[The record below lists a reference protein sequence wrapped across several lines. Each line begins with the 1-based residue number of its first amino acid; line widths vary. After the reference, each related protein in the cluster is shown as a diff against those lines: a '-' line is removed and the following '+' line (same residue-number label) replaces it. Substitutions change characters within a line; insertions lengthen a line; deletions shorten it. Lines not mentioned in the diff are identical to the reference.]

1 MTTEILFYHLKELAV
16 TVALTNDARN
26 LSMDVP
32 EGVLT
37 SEIIALIREHK
48 SDLVEMVYSLDEA
61 EAIAW
66 EGCAKTITNDEV
78 DNKSIGH
85 VAFAGDPLLISLYE
99 NHPTVRCLT
108 ELLSKYGGGEVE
120 FVRLAA

>member
-1 MTTEILFYHLKELAV
+1 MTPEILFYHLKELGA
-16 TVALTNDARN
+16 TVELTADARN
-26 LSMDVP
+26 LSLDAP

-37 SEIIALIREHK
+37 PEIVDLIREHK
-48 SDLVEMVYSLDEA
+48 SDLVEMIYLLDEA
-61 EAIAW
+61 EAIEW
-66 EGCAKTITNDEV
+66 EGCAKTITETEADR
-78 DNKSIGH
+78 KISGH